1 MKPGS
6 SHQRIL
12 WMSGLLVLLILTYL
26 VSVIFLNPSS
36 VGNQNFLR
44 NFNLWAFVWAL
55 IFILVLVLVVL
66 LARYVIRVLFEYQ
79 SGYPGSRI
87 KTKLILTF
95 VLFSL
100 FPALIMAFLAFG
112 LINQNLTT
120 WISAPSEQLLKSS
133 ISISQSYYRE
143 LEHNSVARAREL
155 ADRWRR
161 GNLSA
166 RTLLAEAQTAG
177 YQGLLLCDSSG
188 SVILRAGS
196 FPEHPPLE
204 ENQRL
209 LEGGTLYRLEPS
221 VNLSPGMVDRVWT
234 GVPVEDT
241 AGGVSGSLLLFK
253 ELPGSVAFQL
263 QSVAEANQV
272 YKGLKGTLASLRQ
285 TYVLVLAMTTLAVV
299 FGFVWLGNYIAR
311 RLTVPLE
318 ALAEGSRELA
328 SGNLDYRIGV
338 RAPDELGIV
347 VSSFNRM
354 AEELKEN
361 RRMLEATNEEL
372 RKTNIHLDDRRRY
385 IETIL
390 QNIATGVIT
399 IDQDETVRTA
409 NESALKMLQRTAS
422 EVLGRPLKELSEGRL
437 NTEFQGMKKRA
448 LLYGTYRKQL
458 TLERAS
464 GGRLFVAAT
473 MTTNR
478 LADEFE
484 YLVVLDDLT
493 ELIRAERFAAWQE
506 VARRLAHEI
515 KNPLTPIQ
523 LSTERIQRRFQ
534 KLAPLLRT
542 TPETTEFRRVLDEG
556 AHIIQ
561 TESRI
566 LKNLL
571 SEFSRFARLPM
582 CKPEQIDL
590 HGLIEET
597 LRRFDG
603 SLEAITIRKRY
614 DAQISSVTADP
625 EQLQR
630 VLTNL
635 LDNSLDALVDE
646 PDRLIEI
653 RTLLNDVRR
662 SVTIELSDNGPGI
675 AAEDYEHLFLPY
687 FSTKRKGTG
696 LGLAIVRQIVSDHNG
711 FIRAEPNLPKGTR
724 FIVELPLEWK
734 AEHASPIADR

>member
-1 MKPGS
+1 MKS
-6 SHQRIL
+6 RNSHQRIL
-12 WMSGLLVLLILTYL
+12 WISGLLVVLILAYL

-36 VGNQNFLR
+36 VGNRNFLR

-55 IFILVLVLVVL
+55 IFILVLLLIVS
-66 LARYVIRVLFEYQ
+66 LARYLIRVLFEYQ

-120 WISAPSEQLLKSS
+120 WVSAPSEQLLKSS
-133 ISISQSYYRE
+133 MNISQIYYRE
-143 LEHNSVARAREL
+143 LQQNSIARARQ
-155 ADRWRR
+155 
-161 GNLSA
+161 
-166 RTLLAEAQTAG
+166 LAERWQRGVTSSDRLLVEARAAG
-177 YQGLLLCDSSG
+177 YQGLLICDSSG
-188 SVILRAGS
+188 SVILRAGA
-196 FPEHPPLE
+196 FPEPPPLE
-204 ENQRL
+204 ENRRL
-209 LEGGTLYRLEPS
+209 LEGGTLYRLKS
-221 VNLSPGMVDRVWT
+221 AVNLSPGIVDRIWT
-234 GVPVEDT
+234 GVPVEDS

-272 YKGLKGTLASLRQ
+272 YKGLKGTLASLRL
-285 TYVLVLAMTTLAVV
+285 TYILVLAMTTLAVV

-328 SGNLDYRIGV
+328 SGNLDYRIGI

-347 VSSFNRM
+347 VGSFNRM

-361 RRMLEATNEEL
+361 RQMLEATNEEL

-399 IDQDETVRTA
+399 IDEHEMVRTA
-409 NESALKMLQRTAS
+409 NDSALKMLQRTAS
-422 EVLGRPLKELSEGRL
+422 EVLNHPLREISEGEL
-437 NTEFQGMKKRA
+437 NAEFQQMKKRA

-478 LADEFE
+478 LADELE

-534 KLAPLLRT
+534 KLSPVLAT
-542 TPETTEFRRVLDEG
+542 TPEMFEFQQVLEEG
-556 AHIIQ
+556 SRIIQ

-571 SEFSRFARLPM
+571 SEFSRFSRLPM
-582 CKPEQIDL
+582 CKPERIDL
-590 HGLIEET
+590 HALIEET
-597 LRRFDG
+597 LRRYNG
-603 SLEAITIRKRY
+603 TLAAITLQKHYDRK
-614 DAQISSVTADP
+614 ISSVTADP

-635 LDNSLDALVDE
+635 LDNSLDALVE
-646 PDRLIEI
+646 EENRQIEI
-653 RTLLNDVRR
+653 RTVLNDARR

-675 AAEDYEHLFLPY
+675 AADDYEHLFLPY
-687 FSTKRKGTG
+687 FSTKKKGTG
-696 LGLAIVRQIVSDHNG
+696 LGLAIVRQIITDHNG

-734 AEHASPIADR
+734 ADHESPVADR